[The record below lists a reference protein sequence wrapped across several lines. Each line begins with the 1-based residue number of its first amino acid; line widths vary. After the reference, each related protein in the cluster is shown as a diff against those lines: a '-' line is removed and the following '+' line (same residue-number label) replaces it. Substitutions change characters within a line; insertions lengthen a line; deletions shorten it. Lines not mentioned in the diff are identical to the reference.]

1 MSITDAGGD
10 LRPPDVAL
18 IDSYRRGDAGAFDLL
33 FRRHQGRVRL
43 ICLRYVSDD
52 VVADD
57 LVQETFFH
65 LLRALDRI
73 DQTFNVAGW
82 INRIAANVCQDELRR
97 RSRRAAHHDT
107 GDPEEQMLQL
117 ADPDTRGEPERALE
131 LAHLRQLVWDVAKK
145 LPERQRMV
153 LTLRELQGLSYA
165 SIARVMN
172 ISEAA
177 VETLLH
183 RARRRF
189 REEYMLLESPPED
202 AGPCARVA
210 QLLAAIGTGHL
221 RAAQRDLVTEHLGSC
236 AWCRNQHGGPN
247 RLADREPAAQGGSPI
262 RLRGRGS
269 RAQPLAAAR

>member
-1 MSITDAGGD
+1 MSITDAVGD
-10 LRPPDVAL
+10 LRPPDIAL
-18 IDSYRRGDAGAFDLL
+18 IDSYRRGEASAFDLL
-33 FRRHQGRVRL
+33 FRRHGGRVRL

-52 VVADD
+52 VLADD
-57 LVQETFFH
+57 LVQDTFFR
-65 LLRALDRI
+65 LLRSLDRI
-73 DQTFNVAGW
+73 DHTFNVAGW

-97 RSRRAAHHDT
+97 RSRRAAHQDN
-107 GDPEEQMLQL
+107 GDPDEQMLHL

-189 REEYMLLESPPED
+189 REEYLLLESPPED
-202 AGPCARVA
+202 TGACARVA
-210 QLLAAIGTGHL
+210 QLVGVTGTGHL
-221 RAAQRDLVTEHLGSC
+221 RALQRDFVTEHLGAC
-236 AWCRNQHGGPN
+236 AWCREQHGDPN
-247 RLADREPAAQGGSPI
+247 RLVDREPAEQRGGTI
-262 RLRGRGS
+262 RLGGRGR
-269 RAQPLAAAR
+269 RAQPVAAAR